1 MTDYEE
7 IQNLVARYA
16 DAVTRRDF
24 DALEAIFAP
33 DAVWEATGAKRFVYE
48 GSELVPGIRS
58 IVEQSEFLAQIHS
71 PAIVEIAGERATTR
85 VTALEV
91 VEMQA
96 YGLRF
101 EQFGIY
107 EDNLRKVDGRW
118 LFVERRFTTLKL
130 DKLPLPQVKV
140 EAVAG

>member
-24 DALEAIFAP
+24 DALAAVFTP
-33 DAVWEATGAKRFVYE
+33 DAVWDVTGGTKLRFE
-48 GSELVPGIRS
+48 GAELVPGIRGV
-58 IVEQSEFLAQIHS
+58 VEKSNFLAQVHS
-71 PAIVEIAGERATTR
+71 PAIVEVDGDRANTR

-91 VEMQA
+91 GEIQA

-107 EDNLRKVDGRW
+107 EDDLRKVDGRW
-118 LFVERRFTTLKL
+118 LFQERRFKALNFSRRQL
-130 DKLPLPQVKV
+130 PSDK
-140 EAVAG
+140 G

>member
-24 DALEAIFAP
+24 DALAAVFTP
-33 DAVWEATGAKRFVYE
+33 DAVWDVSGGTKLRYE
-48 GSELVPGIRS
+48 GAELVPGIRG
-58 IVEQSEFLAQIHS
+58 IVEMSNFLAQVHS
-71 PAIVEIAGERATTR
+71 PAIVEINGDRASTR

-91 VEMQA
+91 GEMQA

-101 EQFGIY
+101 EQFGFY
-107 EDNLRKVDGRW
+107 EDSLRKIEGRW
-118 LFVERRFTTLKL
+118 LFTERRFTSLNMNKQKIPTEKS
-130 DKLPLPQVKV
+130 
-140 EAVAG
+140 

>member
-24 DALEAIFAP
+24 DALAAVFSP
-33 DAVWEATGAKRFVYE
+33 DAVWDVTGGTMLRFE
-48 GSELVPGIRS
+48 GADLVPGIRGV
-58 IVEQSEFLAQIHS
+58 VEKSNFLAQVHS
-71 PAIVEIAGERATTR
+71 PAIVEIDGDRASSR

-91 VEMQA
+91 GEIQA

-101 EQFGIY
+101 EQFGVY
-107 EDNLRKVDGRW
+107 EDSLRKIDGRW
-118 LFVERRFTTLKL
+118 LFTERRFKALNFNKQQL
-130 DKLPLPQVKV
+130 PSDKS
-140 EAVAG
+140 